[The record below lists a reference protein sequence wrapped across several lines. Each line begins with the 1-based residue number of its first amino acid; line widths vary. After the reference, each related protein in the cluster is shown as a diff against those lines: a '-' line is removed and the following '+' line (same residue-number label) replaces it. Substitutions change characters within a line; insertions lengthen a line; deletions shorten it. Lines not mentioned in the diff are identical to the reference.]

1 MHPVEP
7 LSPRD
12 PRTVGEYELRARL
25 GSGGMGR
32 VYLGYSPAGRAVAV
46 KVVRP
51 ELADDHEFTRRF
63 AREVEAAKAVSGVY
77 TAPVVAAGLK
87 DDPPWFA
94 TAFVRGPSL
103 PDVVGKHGPLSEQA
117 VWRLAAGLTEALRA
131 VHACGL
137 VHRDIKP
144 ANVLLSADGPHL
156 IDFGISR
163 ALDETSLTATGI
175 VVGTPGYMS
184 PEQAESNSPGQPS
197 DVFSL
202 GALLA
207 YAATGKPP
215 FGKGSAAS
223 VLYRVVNGQADL
235 EGVPERLRGF
245 ISSCL
250 ATDPAKRPG
259 LKALAV
265 SIPRADAGTSGA
277 ALTSYWPSDIAEIIR
292 TSQPDLDRIEQN
304 GTAQAGVTAQAAPAA
319 RPAKPT
325 EPASAPVATMPA
337 PGPAP
342 ASYAPPT
349 SYPAP
354 SSYPASAPYA
364 PGGPLQG
371 YRPSP
376 PPVYQGGRQPQ
387 AWPGAPRRGAA
398 TLLRIG
404 AALTLANMIVG
415 LADIGALKR
424 TFMAQYPTL
433 PARTVTTV
441 ANAAAGGVIVADL
454 IGIALWLWLAGAASR
469 GRSWPRPAGT
479 VLFVMYT
486 ASRLGT
492 IFGPGFVAGKVLDI
506 AIWLVGLFALIAL
519 WRRPSAQRGY

>member
-1 MHPVEP
+1 MEP

-12 PRTVGEYELRARL
+12 PRTVGEFELRARL

-32 VYLGYSPAGRAVAV
+32 VYLGYSPAGRAVAI
-46 KVVRP
+46 KVVRDD
-51 ELADDHEFTRRF
+51 LADDPQFKRRF

-77 TAPVVAAGLK
+77 TAPVVAAGLD

-94 TAFVRGPSL
+94 AAFVRGPSL
-103 PDVVGKHGPLSEQA
+103 ASVVGKHGPLSEQA

-184 PEQAESNSPGQPS
+184 PEQAESNEAGQPS

-207 YAATGKPP
+207 FAATGKPP
-215 FGKGSAAS
+215 FGGGSAAS
-223 VLYRVVNGQADL
+223 VLYRVVKGQADL
-235 EGVPERLRGF
+235 DGIGERLRGF

-250 ATDPAKRPG
+250 ATEPAKRPD

-265 SIPRADAGTSGA
+265 SVPRADRAEGTTF
-277 ALTSYWPSDIAEIIR
+277 TSYWPSDVAEIIR
-292 TSQPDLDRIEQN
+292 TSQPDLAQIEQN
-304 GTAQAGVTAQAAPAA
+304 GPSRPAQPQGTAQAARPPAA
-319 RPAKPT
+319 AT
-325 EPASAPVATMPA
+325 IEPAAASPA
-337 PGPAP
+337 PHVPSSP
-342 ASYAPPT
+342 VPSPYAPPG
-349 SYPAP
+349 YQ
-354 SSYPASAPYA
+354 
-364 PGGPLQG
+364 PGPPPG
-371 YRPSP
+371 YQPGP
-376 PPVYQGGRQPQ
+376 PPVYQGARQPRP
-387 AWPGAPRRGAA
+387 WKGTPRRGAA

-404 AALTLANMIVG
+404 AALSLANMVVG
-415 LADIGALKR
+415 LADIGALKKS
-424 TFMAQYPTL
+424 FLSQNSGVSGK
-433 PARTVTTV
+433 TVTEV
-441 ANAAAGGVIVADL
+441 ANSLAGAVIAGDL
-454 IGIALWLWLAGAASR
+454 IGVILWLWLAAAAAR

-479 VLFVMYT
+479 VLFVLYT

-492 IFGPGFVAGKVLDI
+492 IFGPGFVAGKVLDV
-506 AIWLVGLFALIAL
+506 AIWLVGLLALIAL
-519 WRRPSAQRGY
+519 WRRPSVPRGYC